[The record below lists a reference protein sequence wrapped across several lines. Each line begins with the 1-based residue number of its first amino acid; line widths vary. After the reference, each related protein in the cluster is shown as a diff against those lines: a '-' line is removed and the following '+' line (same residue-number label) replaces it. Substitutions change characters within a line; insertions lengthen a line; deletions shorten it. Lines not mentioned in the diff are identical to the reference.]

1 VVDGAGGNSTTWV
14 RGDNYVLFEN
24 VEPDGTNMITITLVG
39 STGDYDRRVML
50 NGFQLIEV
58 APVVATATTTTLVSS
73 VNPSTSGQA
82 VTFTATIAPASGT
95 VVPTGTVQFKVD
107 GTALD
112 SPVTVTTGTTPNGTA
127 QISTTSLV
135 ASETPHT
142 VTAEYTA
149 TGSFTDSTGTL
160 PGGQLVNTPFTT
172 WIETNYPSLTDKTPD
187 GDPDFDGMNNQG
199 EFAFGLDPSNGA
211 LVNPIT
217 QQLDKTTGTFS
228 YTRTIN
234 TGLTYTVLTSTD
246 LVTWIPNGASGSQTP
261 GTPVDGVEI
270 VTVVVDAT
278 AADGKLFVRV
288 QAAPPPAP

>member
-1 VVDGAGGNSTTWV
+1 
-14 RGDNYVLFEN
+14 
-24 VEPDGTNMITITLVG
+24 
-39 STGDYDRRVML
+39 
-50 NGFQLIEV
+50 
-58 APVVATATTTTLVSS
+58 
-73 VNPSTSGQA
+73 
-82 VTFTATIAPASGT
+82 
-95 VVPTGTVQFKVD
+95 
-107 GTALD
+107 
-112 SPVTVTTGTTPNGTA
+112 
-127 QISTTSLV
+127 
-135 ASETPHT
+135 
-142 VTAEYTA
+142 
-149 TGSFTDSTGTL
+149 
-160 PGGQLVNTPFTT
+160 
-172 WIETNYPSLTDKTPD
+172 
-187 GDPDFDGMNNQG
+187 MNNQG